1 MILVFGGAYN
11 GKLSFVKEKFNISDE
26 EVLTLNN
33 IDDLEIDFSKK
44 VINKFQNLIYKM
56 SLENQDP
63 LKYILENES
72 LFKDKIIISDDICE
86 GIVPLKKEDRI
97 WRENTG
103 KCLQY
108 LSKNS
113 KEVYRVFCGIPMVIK
128 DE

>member
-33 IDDLEIDFSKK
+33 IDDIELDFSKK
-44 VINKFQNLIYKM
+44 VINKFQNLTYKM